1 VTDPDLLSKK
11 LAEIETYLAEL
22 ASLARPEAIA
32 TDLRERRFV
41 EHTLQLAI
49 QCCLDVSSHIVA
61 DERLGEPES
70 YAELFSLLASRGY
83 LSAELAP
90 RLRRMA
96 GFRNLLVH
104 NYARVDPQIVE
115 AVLRHDV
122 NDLRE
127 FVSALRQRLGG

>member
-1 VTDPDLLSKK
+1 V
-11 LAEIETYLAEL
+11 
-22 ASLARPEAIA
+22 
-32 TDLRERRFV
+32 
-41 EHTLQLAI
+41 
-49 QCCLDVSSHIVA
+49 
-61 DERLGEPES
+61 PES

-90 RLRRMA
+90 RLPRMA
-96 GFRNLLVH
+96 GFRSLLVH

-122 NDLRE
+122 SDLRE